1 MQLACLHIRKVSP
14 LKIFPYILPL
24 LAIVCLFGCGEEPSS
39 KKQDIVDNQPSNVP
53 VDIDIPAVENIKLSP
68 PNVIVEELDHSQ
80 EFYKEQH
87 TTSFSYVR
95 RKNWTSFTAG
105 KNGLLTKILLF
116 GKANLLESPHYGL
129 SMGGFVRAKTPDSGP
144 KLGEWNLS
152 REEIVTQLS
161 SQGLQP
167 RQAGWITIEMLGD
180 IPQVKGVQYFLV
192 CDYITEG
199 KAWFGEFAFAEANPY
214 AAGSHWLNPSH
225 DLVMRTYVGKT
236 DEHLK
241 GLQVGNDG
249 IIGKNTQSEDFL
261 PAPVSQD
268 LRKSFQEP
276 PQIQKNNSPNN
287 NNSSVNPQENTTKEA
302 NTTDKKSMFDRLFK
316 NKK

>member
-152 REEIVTQLS
+152 REEIVMQLS

-276 PQIQKNNSPNN
+276 AQIQKNNSPNN
-287 NNSSVNPQENTTKEA
+287 NNSSVNPQQNTTKEA

>member
-1 MQLACLHIRKVSP
+1 MQLACLHINKVSP

-24 LAIVCLFGCGEEPSS
+24 LAIICLFGCGEEPSS
-39 KKQDIVDNQPSNVP
+39 QKENIVDNQPSNVP
-53 VDIDIPAVENIKLSP
+53 VDIPAVQSVKLSL
-68 PNVIVEELDHSQ
+68 PNVIVEELDQSQ

-95 RKNWTSFTAG
+95 RKNWTSYTAG

-144 KLGEWNLS
+144 KLGEWNIS
-152 REEIVTQLS
+152 REEIVSQLS

-167 RQAGWITIEMLGD
+167 RQAGWITIQMLGD

-214 AAGSHWLNPSH
+214 TAGSHWLNPNH

-236 DEHLK
+236 EELLK
-241 GLQVGNDG
+241 NMQIGSYD
-249 IIGKNTQSEDFL
+249 IIGKNTQSEDSL
-261 PAPVSQD
+261 PAPISQN
-268 LRKSFQEP
+268 LRKSFQETT
-276 PQIQKNNSPNN
+276 QIQKNNSSNN
-287 NNSSVNPQENTTKEA
+287 DNSPVNPQENTTNES

-316 NKK
+316 SKK

>member
-152 REEIVTQLS
+152 REEIVMQLS

-167 RQAGWITIEMLGD
+167 RQAGWINIEMLGD

-276 PQIQKNNSPNN
+276 AQIQKNNSSNN
-287 NNSSVNPQENTTKEA
+287 NNSSVNPQQNTTKEA

>member
-152 REEIVTQLS
+152 REEIVMQLS

-276 PQIQKNNSPNN
+276 AQIQKNNSSNN
-287 NNSSVNPQENTTKEA
+287 NNSSVNPQQNTTKEA